1 MINEEFKKIINILDV
16 DSIYVIINE
25 KEFDEFKNIKLFCNQ
40 KNIFEKI
47 EESFEEEEYYMD
59 NEDDELIFS
68 LAFHLDIKNNF
79 NIISYYDLGIESEE
93 FTEKLILDNNYKF
106 NVQSSI
112 ILSLTKLKSLIDN
125 EK

>member
-1 MINEEFKKIINILDV
+1 MINEEFKKIINILDA
-16 DSIYVIINE
+16 DGIYVIINE

-40 KNIFEKI
+40 KDIFEKI
-47 EESFEEEEYYMD
+47 EESFEVEEYYMD

-68 LAFHLDIKNNF
+68 LAFYLDIKNNF
-79 NIISYYDLGIESEE
+79 NIIEYYDLGIESEE
-93 FTEKLILDNNYKF
+93 FTEKLSFDNNHKF

-112 ILSLTKLKSLIDN
+112 ILSLTKLKALINN